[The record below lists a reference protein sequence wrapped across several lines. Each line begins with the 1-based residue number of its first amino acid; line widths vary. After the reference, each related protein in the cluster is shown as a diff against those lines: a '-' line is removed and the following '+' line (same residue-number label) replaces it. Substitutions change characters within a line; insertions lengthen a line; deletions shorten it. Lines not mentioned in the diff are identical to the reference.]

1 MHTLSDSIGN
11 SIGNILY
18 PYGADNN
25 DVKMN
30 TTTDTDEERDAIYG
44 YLKLNNFILGLKDIF
59 VRMIILTK
67 KKGGKKKDK

>member
-1 MHTLSDSIGN
+1 
-11 SIGNILY
+11 
-18 PYGADNN
+18 
-25 DVKMN
+25 MN

-67 KKGGKKKDK
+67 KKGGKKRKKTVNRMIKKNKHPFVANVYLYYLK

>member
-1 MHTLSDSIGN
+1 
-11 SIGNILY
+11 
-18 PYGADNN
+18 
-25 DVKMN
+25 MN

-67 KKGGKKKDK
+67 KKRGKKKEKKTVNRIIKKNKHPFVANVYLYYLK

>member
-1 MHTLSDSIGN
+1 
-11 SIGNILY
+11 
-18 PYGADNN
+18 
-25 DVKMN
+25 MN

-67 KKGGKKKDK
+67 KKKGKKKEKKQ